1 MQALQSVQARKSPL
15 LEGSATVNDADKR
28 IVVAITGASGA
39 IYAIRLLQ
47 ILCRADF
54 EIHLTISPSGAAVIG
69 QETGLSVD
77 IRNPNLTNLIGF
89 VPPWSEAKTDHA
101 ELEMAIDRV
110 IRFHQY
116 DDYLTPIASG
126 SFRTAAMVV
135 CPCSGSTL
143 SGIARAAASNLIQ
156 RAAEVH
162 LKEHRKL
169 VLVPRETPLSVLQL
183 ENMQR
188 LAAAG
193 AVILP
198 AMPGWYH
205 GVESL
210 DSLVDFVVS
219 RILDQI
225 GVDNSI
231 IQRWGQT

>member
-1 MQALQSVQARKSPL
+1 MPS
-15 LEGSATVNDADKR
+15 ESATHVDKP

-39 IYAIRLLQ
+39 IYAVRLLQ
-47 ILCRADF
+47 WLCHA
-54 EIHLTISPSGAAVIG
+54 EVPIHLTLSPSGAAVIG
-69 QETGLSVD
+69 QELGLTVD
-77 IRNPNLTNLIGF
+77 IVRPDLTRLVGYL
-89 VPPWSEAKTDHA
+89 PEWSRSARLRQLAEAA
-101 ELEMAIDRV
+101 VDRISSQIV
-110 IRFHQY
+110 FHRY

-126 SFRTAAMVV
+126 SFRTRGMVV

-143 SGIARAAASNLIQ
+143 SGIARSASSNLIQ

-169 VLVPRETPLSVLQL
+169 ILVPRETPLSVGQL

-188 LAAAG
+188 VAASG
-193 AVILP
+193 GVILP

-219 RILDQI
+219 RILDQLEI
-225 GVDNSI
+225 DNALMK
-231 IQRWGQT
+231 RWGEDSPAAAAEQSP